1 MKTFLGIV
9 LTVVAGLLCIGI
21 GVMLTASFHVTWK
34 AQIDINP
41 AEFITIILTAV
52 SVMLVILTI
61 FLAVF
66 GVIGIASINERL
78 REHSMNYFTNELKD
92 GRPAFDLLKRVVR
105 NVVYEG
111 VDPIP
116 EDSAGPTTNAG
127 NDSDDK

>member
-1 MKTFLGIV
+1 
-9 LTVVAGLLCIGI
+9 
-21 GVMLTASFHVTWK
+21 
-34 AQIDINP
+34 
-41 AEFITIILTAV
+41 
-52 SVMLVILTI
+52 
-61 FLAVF
+61 
-66 GVIGIASINERL
+66 
-78 REHSMNYFTNELKD
+78 MNYFTNELKD